1 MKIYLYDVYTSAK
14 GRGIWEIKAVSRLSG
29 DTYVTDTRDSIS
41 IDNYKSEE
49 AARNREGYRV
59 LLYYALRD
67 NGKEVIQ
74 APADTDTKAA
84 LTACK
89 VFPDKFPPCKDYGL
103 LLRAFTWYAYGGD
116 ISGESEARK
125 IIGNLTGKEIVD
137 IFTEIAPDVVEA
149 ITPEDVEAYALRIS
163 EVLKSL
169 TQESGYTIKEKDSI
183 VIVEEAR
190 SGIGIRF
197 TKGEYYSPYDK
208 EKGVIVPNGEATP
221 NEIEIATANIE
232 AYLSDT
238 RPEVLG
244 EEYRDY
250 FAPTPE
256 GIAVYYCKPSVA
268 QKKGYY
274 TTEAEA
280 LKAASRKG

>member
-1 MKIYLYDVYTSAK
+1 MQIYLYDVYTSAK

-49 AARNREGYRV
+49 AARNREGYRA

-67 NGKEVIQ
+67 NGKEVVSYATMGINR
-74 APADTDTKAA
+74 ALIECKAY
-84 LTACK
+84 
-89 VFPDKFPPCKDYGL
+89 PDKLPYSSTYGD
-103 LLRAFTWYAYGGD
+103 LLRAFIWYAYGGD
-116 ISGESEARK
+116 IAAEGEARN
-125 IIGNLTGKEIVD
+125 ILGNKTGKEIIEAFSEV
-137 IFTEIAPDVVEA
+137 APEVVEA
-149 ITPEDVEAYALRIS
+149 ITPEDVAAYVANIEAGVRAYIRDTS
-163 EVLKSL
+163 FTVR
-169 TQESGYTIKEKDSI
+169 ESDTTFN
-183 VIVEEAR
+183 IVEKK

-197 TKGEYYSPYDK
+197 TKGEYYSPYDMY
-208 EKGVIVPNGEATP
+208 KGVIVPNGEATP
-221 NEIEIATANIE
+221 NEIEIALANIE

-256 GIAVYYCKPSVA
+256 GIAAYYCKPSVA

-274 TTEAEA
+274 ATKAEA